1 MKVSNSSGGFG
12 GLLEKWKDDPAFV
25 AEGIAIDLS
34 IAVNKQLER
43 LEMTRKQL
51 AERVHVSP
59 GRVSQIMAGNIN
71 LTLLSICK
79 VALAVGLKPSLNL
92 SAGEV
97 KTATLPA
104 SPPSYIGTAALT
116 PALPEGLQVSAWY
129 STTAPVAFGS
139 LSTFTG
145 RAETAGL
152 SSRPAN
158 EGLVAASHQ
167 RPGEAA

>member
-1 MKVSNSSGGFG
+1 MKMSNSSGGFG

-25 AEGIAIDLS
+25 AAGIAIDLS

-92 SAGEV
+92 SAGEA
-97 KTATLPA
+97 KTATTPA
-104 SPPSYIGTAALT
+104 SPPSYVGMAALT
-116 PALPEGLQVSAWY
+116 PATPGGLQVYAWY
-129 STTAPVAFGS
+129 STTAPIAFGS
-139 LSTFTG
+139 LATFTG
-145 RAETAGL
+145 RAETAGP
-152 SSRPAN
+152 SSRPAS
-158 EGLVAASHQ
+158 EGLVAAGQQ